1 MENKK
6 DIRIERLEKLKQAT
20 IINFTENI
28 NYNNKLEL
36 YDTLIEN
43 VFNGN
48 FNDIFLSNYV
58 DSSDKEVFDLAS
70 KYKSLCFYEGDS
82 SYWLDSVEGVYL
94 SDLDLVTA
102 KILDN
107 YDFLLKLSKEGK
119 EESLKELLKFQKTDI
134 FSGRTIIDY
143 LRNVFIND
151 DVLVNTIKS
160 MSGKNDDYKD
170 FTLEQKALLCLN
182 PEGVLYKT
190 NEDNSVELIPSDKL
204 LSEVKI
210 SLLGEDNPNFHLGDA
225 LKHMSIEDFDDII
238 NNIYTTYQEGNNI
251 NKK

>member
-36 YDTLIEN
+36 YDALIKN

-48 FNDIFLSNYV
+48 FNDIFLSNNEY
-58 DSSDKEVFDLAS
+58 DEETFKLAQ
-70 KYKSLCFYEGDS
+70 KYSSLCFYEGDS
-82 SYWLDSVEGVYL
+82 SCWLDSVEGVYL
-94 SDLDLVTA
+94 SDVDLVTA

-107 YDFLLKLSKEGK
+107 YDFLLRVAKEGK
-119 EESLKELLKFQKTDI
+119 EDALKELLSFQQTDLY
-134 FSGRTIIDY
+134 SNRTIIDY
-143 LRNVFIND
+143 LRNVFISD
-151 DVLVNTIKS
+151 DVLVDTLKA
-160 MSGKNDDYKD
+160 MSDKNSSYKE
-170 FTLEQKALLCLN
+170 FTAEQKALLCLN

-210 SLLGEDNPNFHLGDA
+210 SLLGDDNPNFHLGDA
-225 LKHMSIEDFDDII
+225 LKHMNIEDFDDII
-238 NNIYTTYQEGNNI
+238 TGIYRDYQEGVNTS
-251 NKK
+251 KK

>member
-36 YDTLIEN
+36 YDTLIKN
-43 VFNGN
+43 VLSGN
-48 FNDIFLSNYV
+48 FNDIFLSNNEN
-58 DSSDKEVFDLAS
+58 DKETFELAQ
-70 KYKSLCFYEGDS
+70 KYSSLCFYEGDS

-94 SDLDLVTA
+94 SDVDLVTA

-107 YDFLLKLSKEGK
+107 YDFLLRLAKEGK
-119 EESLKELLKFQKTDI
+119 EESLKELLGFQKTDI
-134 FSGRTIIDY
+134 YSGRTIVDY

-151 DVLVNTIKS
+151 DVLVDIIKA
-160 MSGKNDDYKD
+160 MSDKNSSYKE
-170 FTLEQKALLCLN
+170 FTTEQKALLCLN

-190 NEDNSVELIPSDKL
+190 NEDNSVELIPSDRL

-238 NNIYTTYQEGNNI
+238 TGIYRNYQEGVNTS
-251 NKK
+251 KK